1 MTVAR
6 MEAEMP
12 NAEYVHWAMFHA
24 LRQAE
29 AEVEQKM
36 AQSRGGRQ

>member
-12 NAEYVHWAMFHA
+12 NAEYVHWAMLHS

-29 AEVEQKM
+29 AEVEEKM
-36 AQSRGGRQ
+36 ARSRGGRR

>member
-12 NAEYVHWAMFHA
+12 NAEYVHWSMFYA

-36 AQSRGGRQ
+36 AAGRGARR